1 MAAMVDDAPAAAPPA
16 YDDLGLGDDDD
27 DEDLERLGLRDAAP
41 APAAPAAGDGAPPPN
56 HVTRDARDPDRRFCP
71 QCGNTWQPRESRA
84 DQTLLLH
91 CRNCGY
97 AEPAH
102 SPVVYENRIKKEVST
117 RLDTINPE
125 VTQDPTLQRMRGARC
140 ESCGHDEAVLFQA
153 ESGAFAASLSLIF
166 VCCGCG
172 YSGRAFRE
180 RRAILKAAAPA
191 RARPPRSA
199 R

>member
-41 APAAPAAGDGAPPPN
+41 APAAPATGDGAPPPN
-56 HVTRDARDPDRRFCP
+56 QVTRDARDPDRRFCP

-172 YSGRAFRE
+172 YKWVG
-180 RRAILKAAAPA
+180 
-191 RARPPRSA
+191 
-199 R
+199 

>member
-1 MAAMVDDAPAAAPPA
+1 MVDDAPAAPPPA
-16 YDDLGLGDDDD
+16 YDDLGLGDDDE

-56 HVTRDARDPDRRFCP
+56 QVTRDARDPDRRFCP

-172 YSGRAFRE
+172 YKWVG
-180 RRAILKAAAPA
+180 
-191 RARPPRSA
+191 
-199 R
+199 